1 MRFPT
6 PPHSIQQMSLLKALT
21 VAAIPV
27 VIVVLHIPAVGIE
40 LLTDTL
46 RLQTRIRSTSYCSST
61 WWVDE
66 VTTQFRGDQKRLQ
79 SLGTGKGIWNRGYL
93 LTYLSS
99 CRQWLWKKQMGP
111 VYEIHGSGAGVTTK
125 MLDFG
130 DSLHSTRPAG
140 IKCDSIHHSQSRS
153 VFPQELVGLIGRAL
167 N

>member
-21 VAAIPV
+21 GAAIPV

-61 WWVDE
+61 WRVDE

-79 SLGTGKGIWNRGYL
+79 SLGTDKEQR
-93 LTYLSS
+93 LSS
-99 CRQWLWKKQMGP
+99 HLSFQLQAVTLEETDGP
-111 VYEIHGSGAGVTTK
+111 
-125 MLDFG
+125 
-130 DSLHSTRPAG
+130 SL
-140 IKCDSIHHSQSRS
+140 
-153 VFPQELVGLIGRAL
+153 
-167 N
+167 